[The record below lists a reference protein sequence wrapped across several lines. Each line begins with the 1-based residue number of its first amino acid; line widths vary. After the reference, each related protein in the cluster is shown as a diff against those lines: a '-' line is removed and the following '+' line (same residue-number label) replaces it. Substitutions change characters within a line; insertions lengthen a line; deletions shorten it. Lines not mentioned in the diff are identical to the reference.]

1 MKQNRGKPSKG
12 LWVMCL
18 GLILTGLLFLLPVFP
33 EYLRERLP
41 PVLVMSGFFALLVLW
56 RRKEK
61 YDDLPPEEQ
70 KELDREDR
78 DERNQMIY
86 EKTAWRCWQGETALF
101 LVVYLAAALFWE
113 KIPVLN
119 QVDYRIYSWGL
130 MIYWVRILIFEGVRW
145 WMNRKY

>member
-12 LWVMCL
+12 LWAMCL
-18 GLILTGLLFLLPVFP
+18 GLILTGLLLLLPVFP

-61 YDDLPPEEQ
+61 YDDLSPEEQ

-86 EKTAWRCWQGETALF
+86 EKTACHCWRGETALF
-101 LVVYLAAALFWE
+101 FITYLAAALFWDI
-113 KIPVLN
+113 IPALR
-119 QVDYRIYSWGL
+119 QIDYRIFSWIL
-130 MIYWVRILIFEGVRW
+130 LIYWVRILIFGLVRW
-145 WMNRKY
+145 LLNRKY